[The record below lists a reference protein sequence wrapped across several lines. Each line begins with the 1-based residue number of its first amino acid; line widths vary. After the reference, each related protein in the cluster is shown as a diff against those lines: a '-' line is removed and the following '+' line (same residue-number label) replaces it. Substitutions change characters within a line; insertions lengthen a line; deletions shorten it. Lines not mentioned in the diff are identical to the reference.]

1 MTPENAAVVVLER
14 TVELARVPAPPL
26 DEADRA
32 EVVTGWWRRDGL
44 EPHIDPVGN
53 VVARLRAGRGPAI
66 FVAAHLDTVF
76 GRDVPHGTEQRSGR
90 LHGVGVGDNTVAVAA
105 LSVMDRLLPRDL
117 DRPVWIAATVG
128 EEGFGNLT
136 GARHLV
142 EHPPAEIGAMVALEG
157 NYLGR
162 VVTIGVG
169 SVRWLA
175 ELEGP
180 GGHAW
185 EAADNPSAIHDL
197 ARIITGLERLLPD
210 ARNQARCSLNV
221 GHIEGG
227 ESINARARRAALQ
240 IDIRSADPV
249 VLADLDAAARR
260 LVYHGEVFTGN
271 GELQGVGE
279 TTCRFD
285 PGHASP
291 GAGCGGGSRRDR
303 NAPRACGDQH
313 RRQCRLRGRT
323 ARHHHRHHGRLGR
336 AHPRGMDRDPPDR
349 SGPHSPGG
357 YHHPVRQEGRLN
369 PCRPA

>member
-1 MTPENAAVVVLER
+1 MTRDPASVVLER

-32 EVVTGWWRRDGL
+32 EIVTGWWRRDGL
-44 EPHIDPVGN
+44 EPHIDQVGN
-53 VVARLRAGRGPAI
+53 VVARLRTGRGPAL

-162 VVTIGVG
+162 VVTVGVG

-180 GGHAW
+180 GGTPGKLPTIPAPSTTWPGSSPAW
-185 EAADNPSAIHDL
+185 RGCYRTPATRPGVLSTWDTSKAASRSTLGRGGQLSGSISAPPTPWFSPIL
-197 ARIITGLERLLPD
+197 MP
-210 ARNQARCSLNV
+210 Q
-221 GHIEGG
+221 
-227 ESINARARRAALQ
+227 
-240 IDIRSADPV
+240 PV
-249 VLADLDAAARR
+249 VWC
-260 LVYHGEVFTGN
+260 TGRS
-271 GELQGVGE
+271 L
-279 TTCRFD
+279 
-285 PGHASP
+285 
-291 GAGCGGGSRRDR
+291 
-303 NAPRACGDQH
+303 H
-313 RRQCRLRGRT
+313 R
-323 ARHHHRHHGRLGR
+323 
-336 AHPRGMDRDPPDR
+336 
-349 SGPHSPGG
+349 
-357 YHHPVRQEGRLN
+357 
-369 PCRPA
+369 

>member
-1 MTPENAAVVVLER
+1 MTRDPASVVLER

-53 VVARLRAGRGPAI
+53 VVARLRTGRGPAI

-76 GRDVPHGTEQRSGR
+76 GRDVPHGTEQRAGR

-105 LSVMDRLLPRDL
+105 LSVMDRLLPQDL

-210 ARNQARCSLNV
+210 ARNRARCSINV

-227 ESINARARRAALQ
+227 ESINARARRAALR

-260 LVYHGEVFTGN
+260 VVYTEKSSAVRANFKELGKRPAGSIPDTHPLVRAAEDALAAIGMHPELAATSTDANAAYAAGLPAITIGITVGSGEHTP
-271 GELQGVGE
+271 GEWIE
-279 TTCRFD
+279 TA
-285 PGHASP
+285 PI
-291 GAGCGGGSRRDR
+291 GAGLTALVDTITRYDR
-303 NAPRACGDQH
+303 KAG
-313 RRQCRLRGRT
+313 
-323 ARHHHRHHGRLGR
+323 
-336 AHPRGMDRDPPDR
+336 
-349 SGPHSPGG
+349 
-357 YHHPVRQEGRLN
+357 
-369 PCRPA
+369 

>member
-1 MTPENAAVVVLER
+1 MTRDPASVVLER

-32 EVVTGWWRRDGL
+32 EIVTGWWRRDGL
-44 EPHIDPVGN
+44 EPQIDPVGN
-53 VVARLRAGRGPAI
+53 VVARLRTGRGPAL

-76 GRDVPHGTEQRSGR
+76 GRDVPHGTEQRAGR

-169 SVRWLA
+169 SVRWLV

-227 ESINARARRAALQ
+227 ESINARRGGQ
-240 IDIRSADPV
+240 RSRSISAPPTPWFSPISMPQPV
-249 VLADLDAAARR
+249 VWCTRRSPHRSRRSSRSWGSDLPVRSPRRIPWCGLRRR
-260 LVYHGEVFTGN
+260 L
-271 GELQGVGE
+271 
-279 TTCRFD
+279 
-285 PGHASP
+285 SP
-291 GAGCGGGSRRDR
+291 R
-303 NAPRACGDQH
+303 
-313 RRQCRLRGRT
+313 
-323 ARHHHRHHGRLGR
+323 
-336 AHPRGMDRDPPDR
+336 
-349 SGPHSPGG
+349 
-357 YHHPVRQEGRLN
+357 
-369 PCRPA
+369 